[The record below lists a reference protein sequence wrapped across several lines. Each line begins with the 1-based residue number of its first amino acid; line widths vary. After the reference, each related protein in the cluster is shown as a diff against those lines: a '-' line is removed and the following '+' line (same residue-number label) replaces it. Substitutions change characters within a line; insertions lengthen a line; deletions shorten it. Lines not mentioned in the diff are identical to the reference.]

1 MGNTITR
8 RQWLSLRNPA
18 SSINP
23 TANNSHLFR
32 TYSGLAP
39 YTGPWTE
46 LEILHLLRRA
56 TFGASKADVD
66 LLKTKTLSEA
76 VDLLVDNP
84 QMPTT
89 KPVNS
94 YQKVFNKPDQT
105 VDTQG
110 CALGSVWVDHIPPST
125 WQSDPDLGSLEF
137 YRAMY
142 SLVPWW
148 FGELINQKTHV
159 LEKLNLFWVNQFSAA
174 EEDNRQGKAL
184 WRYYNTIRS
193 NALGNFRTLIKEI
206 TIDPN
211 MLLFLNGHY
220 NTATAP
226 DENYARE
233 LQELFMV
240 GKGVDSAYTESDVQ
254 AASKVLTGWR
264 RKTET
269 DGTYTSFFDGNRH
282 SSVNKQFSAFYGNRL
297 ITGKTGAAGATETD
311 ELIDMILQTQE
322 CAKYICRR
330 LYKWFVYYKIDAAA
344 EANVIVPLAD
354 IFRNNNYNIAPVI
367 KALFNSEHFFDAVNF
382 GCMIK
387 SAVDMYVAM
396 LREFN
401 VQLAST
407 PVDRQYTHW
416 RYFKDRC
423 DAANQRLA
431 DPPNVSGWAAYYQ
444 EPVYYRAW
452 INSDTINKRL
462 KSMNDF
468 SKPGV
473 TVDTVKIKINS
484 IAYNQLFPAPSDP
497 NEVVKNFIRYLLP
510 QDLSQTQKDY
520 MKSILLSNQI
530 GDYYWSNA
538 WFAYI
543 ANPSD
548 PMAESTVRT
557 RLDNLINYITSLE
570 EYQLC

>member
-1 MGNTITR
+1 MGNNITR
-8 RQWLSLRNPA
+8 RELLGMRSPA
-18 SSINP
+18 HRP
-23 TANNSHLFR
+23 TIIEDSVR
-32 TYSGLAP
+32 TYSGLNP
-39 YTGPWTE
+39 YSGPWTE

-66 LLKTKTLSEA
+66 LLKTKTISEA
-76 VDLLVDNP
+76 IDLLVDNP

-94 YQKVFNKPDQT
+94 YSKVFNKPDQT

-110 CALGSVWVDHIPPST
+110 CPLGTVWVDFVPPT
-125 WQSDPDLGSLEF
+125 NWQSDPDLGSLEF
-137 YRAMY
+137 FRAIY

-159 LEKLNLFWVNQFSAA
+159 LEKLNLFWVNQFSAV
-174 EEDNRQGKAL
+174 EEDFRHGKAL
-184 WRYYNTIRS
+184 WKYYNTIRVNS
-193 NALGNFRTLIKEI
+193 LGNYRTLIKEI
-206 TIDPN
+206 TIDPH
-211 MLLFLNGHY
+211 MLFFLNGHY
-220 NTATAP
+220 NTANAP

-240 GKGVDSAYTESDVQ
+240 GKGSGSGYTEADVQ
-254 AASKVLTGWR
+254 AAAKILTGWR

-269 DGTYTSFFDGNRH
+269 DGTYTSSFDSARH
-282 SSVNKQFSAFYGNRL
+282 SSGNKQFSAFYANRL

-322 CAKYICRR
+322 CALYICRR
-330 LYKWFVYYKIDAAA
+330 LYKWFVYYKIDATT
-344 EANVIVPLAD
+344 EANVIAPLAE
-354 IFRNNNYNIAPVI
+354 IFRSNNYDIAPVV
-367 KALFNSEHFFDAVNF
+367 KALLRSEHFFDAVNY

-387 SAVDMYVAM
+387 SPIEMYVGM
-396 LREFN
+396 LREFKMT
-401 VQLAST
+401 LADT
-407 PVDRQYTHW
+407 PIDRQYTHW
-416 RYFKDRC
+416 RYFKDRS
-423 DAANQRLA
+423 DAANQKIA
-431 DPPNVSGWAAYYQ
+431 DPPNVSGWIAYYQ

-462 KSMNDF
+462 KALNDL

-484 IAYNQLFPAPSDP
+484 VAYNQLFPSAADP
-497 NEVVKNFIRYLLP
+497 NEVVKNFINYLLP

-520 MKSILLSNQI
+520 MKSILLSNQSA
-530 GDYYWSNA
+530 DYYWSNA
-538 WFAYI
+538 WNAYI
-543 ANPSD
+543 GNPTD
-548 PMAESTVRT
+548 TMAENVVRT
-557 RLDNLINYITSLE
+557 RLDTLINYITSLE